1 MPSNFTSRR
10 SPCARADST
19 ATMRVSFSS
28 GDTSVTF
35 FSFSKRSGESVH
47 GSTLAS
53 PRTPCA
59 LRITPMAMR
68 SPIAGSIQNV
78 EDVAAAVL
86 LSCCCEQRAD
96 GARRAALT
104 ANDFAQVVG
113 RDLELDD
120 RGL

>member
-1 MPSNFTSRR
+1 
-10 SPCARADST
+10 
-19 ATMRVSFSS
+19 SS

-35 FSFSKRSGESVH
+35 FSFSKRFGESVH

-68 SPIAGSIQNV
+68 SPMAGSVQNV
-78 EDVAAAVL
+78 EDVAAAAL
-86 LSCCCEQRAD
+86 LSCCREQRPD

-104 ANDFAQVVG
+104 ANDFAEIVG
-113 RDLELDD
+113 GDLELDD
-120 RGL
+120 GGLIALVRADPHRVGLVDERFG